1 MAKIL
6 IIDDDKELCTIL
18 SVQIGSL
25 GHDIRVLH
33 TLRDGYEV
41 ALREAFDIVYLDVRL
56 PDGNGLDILTA
67 IRARENAPEV
77 IIMTGTGDSDGAEM
91 AINNGAWDYI
101 QKPYS
106 LKQMTLP
113 LIRALDYRAA
123 RSLSRGAT
131 VLNLEGIIGSSRQIK
146 DSIEAMAQAAACDAN
161 VLITGETGTGKEVFA
176 LAIHRNSKRAQG
188 EFVVVDCG
196 AMTETLVESTLFGHE
211 KGAFTGAEK
220 KRTGLLKAA
229 DSGTLF
235 LDEIGELPLAIQR
248 SLLRALQERRF
259 RPVGG
264 DREIESHFR
273 LIAATNRDLDDMVAK
288 GCFRED
294 LLHRLRSVT
303 LHLPL
308 LRERE
313 GDLRELATYFVER
326 ICNRNGLEPKGISPD
341 FLEVLKAY
349 AWPGNVRELK
359 HVLERTIFRSR
370 EVPVLYPEHL
380 PIEIRAKIA
389 RRTFGRQEADIP
401 RPATAGEASFPSLQ
415 AYEKQCREKYLADL
429 VIQARGDYLEACR
442 LSGISKSKLYQLLK
456 LHGQRLKR

>member
-25 GHDIRVLH
+25 GHETRVAH
-33 TLRDGYEV
+33 MLRDGYD
-41 ALREAFDIVYLDVRL
+41 LSRREAFDIVFLDVRL
-56 PDGNGLDILTA
+56 PDGNGLDILTG
-67 IRARENAPEV
+67 IRDRENAPEV

-113 LIRALDYRAA
+113 LIRALDYREA
-123 RSLSRGAT
+123 RSSSRRST
-131 VLNLEGIIGSSRQIK
+131 VLNLEGIIGSSRQIQK
-146 DSIEAMAQAAACDAN
+146 SIHVLAQTADSDAN

-176 LAIHRNSKRAQG
+176 LAVHRNSKRANG

-196 AMTETLVESTLFGHE
+196 AMTETLVESLLFGHE
-211 KGAFTGAEK
+211 KGAFTGAER
-220 KRTGLLKAA
+220 KRTGLLKTA
-229 DSGTLF
+229 DGGTLF
-235 LDEIGELPLAIQR
+235 LDEVGELPLSIQR

-273 LIAATNRDLDDMVAK
+273 LVAATNRELDDMVQE
-288 GCFRED
+288 GRFRED

-303 LHLPL
+303 LHLPP
-308 LRERE
+308 LRERD
-313 GDLRELATYFVER
+313 GDLRELATYFVGR
-326 ICNRNGLEPKGISPD
+326 ICERNEIGPKGISAD
-341 FLEVLKAY
+341 FMEVLRAY
-349 AWPGNVRELK
+349 SWPGNVRELQ
-359 HVLERTIFRSR
+359 HVLERTVIQSK

-380 PIEIRAKIA
+380 PVEMRAKIVS
-389 RRTFGRQEADIP
+389 RMFHRQEAASP
-401 RPATAGEASFPSLQ
+401 QNPTAPEEPFPTMIE
-415 AYEKQCREKYLADL
+415 YEKQSRGQYLTELIDH
-429 VIQARGDYLEACR
+429 ARGDYRTACR

-456 LHGQRLKR
+456 TYGKTLK